1 MKPKNRKE
9 ILDICQEHFWD
20 YSKFTK
26 FLIVISVVLSAAIF
40 ALYLWKLVLP
50 ISSGIIYGTI
60 IGWDILW
67 NIFLVYIFYK
77 VLCVVNLFFVCIGGV
92 AMCGEENWE
101 TDDFAIA
108 WMNAYELNVKK

>member
-9 ILDICQEHFWD
+9 ILDICQEHFWY
-20 YSKFTK
+20 YSKLTK
-26 FLIVISVVLSAAIF
+26 FLIVISVVLSISIF
-40 ALYLWKLVLP
+40 ALYLWKWVLP
-50 ISSGIIYGTI
+50 IASGIIYGTI
-60 IGWDILW
+60 VGWDILW

-77 VLCVVNLFFVCIGGV
+77 VLCAVNLIFVCIGGV

-108 WMNAYELNVKK
+108 WMNAYELYGKK